1 MTEKTDKNRP
11 DHLFKPGQSGN
22 PNGRPKG
29 SGISITTAIKNEL
42 KKIPPGQ
49 DKATYLDLLV
59 KRIMKKAIQ
68 EGDQQTIK
76 QMWNYVDG
84 MPMQTT
90 DITTNG
96 KEITTVQAFNYVNPN
111 TNNSTDTET
120 TPSLEETPRQEN

>member
-1 MTEKTDKNRP
+1 METYTDPKTGK
-11 DHLFKPGQSGN
+11 FTKGN
-22 PNGRPKG
+22 PGGGRPKG
-29 SGISITTAIKNEL
+29 SGVSITTAIKREL
-42 KKIPPGQ
+42 EKIPPGQ

-84 MPMQTT
+84 MPQQST

-96 KEITTVQAFNYVNPN
+96 ENINVALVQFIDEKP
-111 TNNSTDTET
+111 TNNSDTD
-120 TPSLEETPRQEN
+120 

>member
-1 MTEKTDKNRP
+1 MTDAEKTAKKQRIIG
-11 DHLFKPGQSGN
+11 KPFVKGQSGN

-42 KKIPPGQ
+42 NKVPAGQ

-76 QMWNYVDG
+76 QIWNYVDG
-84 MPMQTT
+84 MP
-90 DITTNG
+90 
-96 KEITTVQAFNYVNPN
+96 
-111 TNNSTDTET
+111 
-120 TPSLEETPRQEN
+120 RQEGKMELDIPSGLLVKIIDGKRNSNNGDTD